1 MQQLP
6 GAMSALVVEITQACQ
21 LLANLLELIGYVCRE
36 GSHDELNPGGPPRDE
51 QCAVWRKEYWFAAA
65 THPFHMIAL
74 IDLVKDEVHWLE
86 TYLPGSDAVHY
97 LGFPL
102 SD

>member
-36 GSHDELNPGGPPRDE
+36 GSHDELHPGGPPKDE
-51 QCAVWRKEYWFAAA
+51 QCPVWRKEYWFAAA

-86 TYLPGSDAVHY
+86 TYLPESHAVHY